1 MRGSVHHPAPR
12 LQPFVRNYILIDS
25 EEGTVNRILPDTSLV
40 MVFRYKGHVTYFEN
54 ETENN
59 LALSGVS
66 GLRKTHRLIRYA
78 KNSGNVIVA
87 LKEAGAAAFLK
98 GPLHELFGHSFS
110 LDHFINRSTLA
121 ETEEKLAEAKEDTQR
136 IAIIEQFLFSV
147 LKDHQQDKL
156 ISAALQKIHSTHGS
170 TRIRDLADT
179 LSISPDAFEKRFRRV
194 VGTSPK
200 QFSSIVRL
208 RTLIRSRSEKS
219 TFTELAY
226 EAGYFDQAHFTKEF
240 KLFTG
245 LPPSEFFRSAAYW

>member
-1 MRGSVHHPAPR
+1 MKGSVHPPTA
-12 LQPFVRNYILIDS
+12 LLKPFVKNYILIDS
-25 EEGTVNRILPDTSLV
+25 EDGTLNRILPDTSLV
-40 MVFRYKGHVTYFEN
+40 MVFRYKGQVTYFEN
-54 ETENN
+54 ETENS
-59 LALSGVS
+59 LAPAGIS

-110 LDHFINRSTLA
+110 LDHFISRSTLA
-121 ETEEKLAEAKEDTQR
+121 ETEERLAEAKDHPQR

-147 LKDHQQDKL
+147 LRDHEQDML
-156 ISAALQKIHSTHGS
+156 IAAALQKIHSSHGS
-170 TRIRDLADT
+170 MRIKDLAHT
-179 LSISPDAFEKRFRRV
+179 LCISPDAFEKRFRRT

-208 RTLIRSRSEKS
+208 RTLIRSRSGKS
-219 TFTELAY
+219 TFTELAH

-245 LPPSEFFRSAAYW
+245 LPPSDFFSSASYW